1 MGTLASIPS
10 SVFLKKRG
18 TAAVFF
24 RSAARGF
31 IFLTGFW
38 NYVLLEGHFGVDY
51 HLYFEYRSF
60 QAGKRKGKMRTNIS
74 KSKIRDDFVRK
85 VEEISGQK
93 LLACYQ
99 CGKCSAG
106 CPAVGEM
113 DILPN
118 QVIRYAQLGFK
129 EELLAAKSIW
139 VCASC
144 YTCNVRCPK
153 GIKIAEVMEAVRQ
166 ILLRKRKD
174 HVRVSELS
182 AAEKAGVPAIALISN
197 FRKFTS

>member
-1 MGTLASIPS
+1 LNIIFISSIDP
-10 SVFLKKRG
+10 FKPEREK
-18 TAAVFF
+18 
-24 RSAARGF
+24 
-31 IFLTGFW
+31 
-38 NYVLLEGHFGVDY
+38 E
-51 HLYFEYRSF
+51 
-60 QAGKRKGKMRTNIS
+60 KMRTNIS
-74 KSKIRDDFVRK
+74 RKKLRDDFVRK
-85 VEEISGQK
+85 IEELSGQK

-118 QVIRYAQLGFK
+118 QVIRYAQLGLK
-129 EELLAAKSIW
+129 EELLEAKSVW

-166 ILLRKRKD
+166 VLLRKRKD
-174 HVRVSELS
+174 HIDVPNLS
-182 AAEKAGVPAIALISN
+182 AEDKASVPAIALISN